1 LRVERSLPR
10 FTGAALCAALF
21 CVLLPGSARAQ
32 GVVLSA
38 EGQPLPIRR
47 VRALLVFQER
57 GMIGLQTNEPNRQSL
72 LIELELQE
80 PAPRGA
86 LWILT
91 CPPED
96 GAAQGGRESVL
107 DELSGYWRGS
117 TRLPEKDPWPAK
129 KKSVPRL
136 QFAEHKDFAALKTML
151 ASRKMT
157 PPAELLELLGS
168 RRTAEWRFFSAQL
181 RVGVLRAGPAHLRH
195 QPLAAS
201 YPGAIGAARQTG
213 ERWWLP
219 PTELMVLHSHFI
231 NVNDNMWGLE
241 EGVGLRKRYQDPGTL
256 EKGKPLWSVPVIT
269 RAGQKLEPGVM
280 TVKDMPA
287 TEKFVKLLGPLEA
300 LFLTVVEGR
309 PSRTDRAGLDFPV
322 YSHYPSA
329 VDPTGLWTGFITLGI
344 CLLGVVLLARVMLK
358 KKGFLE

>member
-1 LRVERSLPR
+1 MKRTSPAPA
-10 FTGAALCAALF
+10 GSALWAALF
-21 CVLLPGSARAQ
+21 CVLLPGSACAQ

-38 EGQPLPIRR
+38 KGQPLPIRR

-57 GMIGLQTNEPNRQSL
+57 GLVGIQANEPNRQSL
-72 LIELELQE
+72 LVELELRE

-86 LWILT
+86 LWVLS

-96 GAAQGGRESVL
+96 GSASGGRGAVL
-107 DELSGYWRGS
+107 EEVSGYWRGS
-117 TRLPEKDPWPAK
+117 AKLPEKDPWPARESPGK
-129 KKSVPRL
+129 LR
-136 QFAEHKDFAALKTML
+136 FAEHRDFAALKTML
-151 ASRKMT
+151 ESREMAL
-157 PPAELLELLGS
+157 PVELLKLLGEERTS
-168 RRTAEWRFFSAQL
+168 RWRFFTTEL
-181 RVGVLRAGPAHLRH
+181 REGVLRAGPAHLRY

-213 ERWWLP
+213 QRWWLP

-231 NVNDNMWGLE
+231 NVNDNVWGLE

-256 EKGKPLWSVPVIT
+256 ENGKPLWSVPLVI
-269 RAGQKLEPGVM
+269 RAGQELEPGVM

-287 TEKFVKLLGPLEA
+287 AAEFVKRLGPPDS

-309 PSRTDRAGLDFPV
+309 PSREDRSGLDFPV

-329 VDPTGLWTGFITLGI
+329 VEPTGLWTAFISLGI
-344 CLLGVVLLARVMLK
+344 CLGGGVLLARVMLK